1 MSQIK
6 ERAEASR
13 HKQAAFGTDLD
24 MKEFSRQAGAWAY
37 DPDYRQFSPEE
48 RSRLLTTGIALTA
61 EAHAAPFLQADTA
74 IVHCQPRQPGV

>member
-13 HKQAAFGTDLD
+13 HKQAAFGTDLNL
-24 MKEFSRQAGAWAY
+24 EQFSRQGGAWDY

-48 RSRLLTTGIALTA
+48 RSRLLMSTLLGPLFYLRHL
-61 EAHAAPFLQADTA
+61 AHSS
-74 IVHCQPRQPGV
+74 